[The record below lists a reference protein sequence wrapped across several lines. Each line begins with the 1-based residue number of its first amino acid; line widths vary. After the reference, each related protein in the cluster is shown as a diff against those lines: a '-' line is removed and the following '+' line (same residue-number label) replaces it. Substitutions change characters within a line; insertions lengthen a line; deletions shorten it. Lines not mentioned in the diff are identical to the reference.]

1 MKSLKMGTMNKVFII
16 AEIGNNHEGDLEL
29 AKKLIKAAAKSG
41 VDAVKFQTIRPRH
54 LINQE
59 DIIRYNQLKK
69 FELSFNDYQ
78 ILNEVAQN
86 EGVEFMSTP
95 FDLESASFL
104 NNYVSVF
111 KIASGDNDFFPLI
124 EKISSFGKPIIL
136 STGMAEIPD
145 IKKTVNFIK
154 ENWEKSKII
163 GEISLLHC
171 VSNYPTN
178 PEDANLT
185 RINLLRMS
193 FPDCT
198 IGYSDHT
205 LGILASISAVALG
218 ARIIEKHFTLD
229 KNYSSF
235 RDHAL
240 SADPSEMMELVKS
253 IREVEMMIRKSQKIV
268 LNKDRYI
275 VSRRSI
281 AINKNMKKGEI
292 LNTENLCWVRPGVGF
307 RPGEENKVLGKM
319 LIKDIKAR
327 TILTKSDFKKFKT

>member
-1 MKSLKMGTMNKVFII
+1 MDTINKVFII

-29 AKKLIKAAAKSG
+29 AKKLIRAAAKSG
-41 VDAVKFQTIRPRH
+41 VDAVKFQTIRPGH

-59 DIIRYNQLKK
+59 DKIRYNQLKK

-163 GEISLLHC
+163 GELFLLHC

-205 LGILASISAVALG
+205 LGNLASISAVALG

-240 SADPSEMMELVKS
+240 SADPSEMTELVKC
-253 IREVEMMIRKSQKIV
+253 IREVEMMISESQKIDH
-268 LNKDRYI
+268 DRFI

-292 LNTENLCWVRPGVGF
+292 LKTENLCWVRPGEGF

-319 LIKDIKAR
+319 LVKDIKAR
-327 TILTKSDFKKFKT
+327 TILSKSHFKKFHS